1 MKKTWFSQKL
11 SNLELCCLLTVYRA
25 FQRTSKICHL
35 GCWRQDA
42 KTRFY
47 GKLSNLERWCQL
59 TTYRKSCN
67 WAFQR
72 THYWIPKIQDG
83 WDPPSWKST
92 WGHFFLPRV
101 VRFGWN
107 FETGA
112 EWHVDCGDVVENE
125 TRCRIL
131 IWRTFGQIQWHVI
144 PEPPATLQGAATGQ
158 IQWHVIPNPR
168 ITLQGAPTW
177 WIHCRDSRVT
187 CHIAWWSHL
196 AKSMSWSWHIAGC
209 KNSIRHIE
217 SRFPPKFILF
227 LFLMQF
233 KLWRVAAFV
242 SSPIHLF
249 NVGCVMCR
257 WQKHATGVKIAL
269 SPNLFFWHYFHK
281 CQQIARKFCTQIARD
296 TNFEW
301 SHCRGGLWPKE

>member
-1 MKKTWFSQKL
+1 MWAFQRTHYGTPKIGASWPWFFAPYKYTYLLTYLLIWILSRRQNEKTWFSQKL

-25 FQRTSKICHL
+25 FQRTSKIRHL

-144 PEPPATLQGAATGQ
+144 PEPP
-158 IQWHVIPNPR
+158 W
-168 ITLQGAPTW
+168 
-177 WIHCRDSRVT
+177 
-187 CHIAWWSHL
+187 
-196 AKSMSWSWHIAGC
+196 
-209 KNSIRHIE
+209 
-217 SRFPPKFILF
+217 
-227 LFLMQF
+227 
-233 KLWRVAAFV
+233 
-242 SSPIHLF
+242 
-249 NVGCVMCR
+249 
-257 WQKHATGVKIAL
+257 
-269 SPNLFFWHYFHK
+269 
-281 CQQIARKFCTQIARD
+281 
-296 TNFEW
+296 
-301 SHCRGGLWPKE
+301 